1 VTHQT
6 KIEAGSSSVSD
17 EKNQVK
23 TKSYDTLELAT
34 IVLKNPKIIAA
45 YFEQAIKVSDF
56 RKSL

>member
-34 IVLKNPKIIAA
+34 IVLKNPKKIAA
-45 YFEQAIKVSDF
+45 YFE
-56 RKSL
+56 